1 MPHAEFVHLRTHS
14 AYSLSE
20 GAIRPDKIAALA
32 KSENMPAAAITDTAN
47 LFGALEFS
55 QYCVGKGIQPIIGCQ
70 IALTR
75 TDNPRLTPD
84 PVVLLAQDAAGL
96 ANLQR
101 LSSFGFLETDP
112 TLKPQ
117 LPFERLADHAA
128 GLLLLTG
135 GTTGPIG
142 RLLAEGQK
150 PEAERLL
157 DAMGEAFP
165 GRTIQELHRHSL
177 PVEAA
182 IEPGLIALA
191 DARGIPLVATN
202 DCYFAQPDMHEA
214 HDALFCIAEGR
225 MLSERDRRRVTPE
238 HWFKPAADMR
248 DAVRRS
254 AGGV

>member
-1 MPHAEFVHLRTHS
+1 MTFAADGAHLSSMTPADFVHLRVHS

-20 GAIRPDKIAALA
+20 GAIKPDKIAALA
-32 KSENMPAAAITDTAN
+32 KADNMPAVAITDTGN

-55 QYCVGKGIQPIIGCQ
+55 QYCVGKGVQPIIGCQ
-70 IALTR
+70 IALAR
-75 TDNPRLTPD
+75 TDNPRLPPD
-84 PVVLLAQDAAGL
+84 PMVLLAQDEAGM

-101 LSSFGFLETDP
+101 LSSFGFLDTDP

-117 LPFERLADHAA
+117 LPWQRIAENAA

-150 PEAERLL
+150 AEAERLL
-157 DAMGEAFP
+157 DAMGEAFA

-182 IEPGLIALA
+182 IEPALIGLA
-191 DARGIPLVATN
+191 DARGSPPVPT
-202 DCYFAQPDMHEA
+202 
-214 HDALFCIAEGR
+214 
-225 MLSERDRRRVTPE
+225 
-238 HWFKPAADMR
+238 
-248 DAVRRS
+248 
-254 AGGV
+254 